1 MNNKD
6 IELKDTKERLKRL
19 EIYMEQKERTDKLKK
34 PDLK

>member
-19 EIYMEQKERTDKLKK
+19 EIYMEEKDMIDNVKK